1 MSRGFLKPNLD
12 EDIFKEDRK
21 DVDAQKN
28 TTFVYNPV
36 QSWSLNAQKSRLPI
50 SKNRDHIL
58 YLLEKHQVL
67 VIVVSN
73 LLFMISK
80 IVNPQECYFS

>member
-73 LLFMISK
+73 PLFMI
-80 IVNPQECYFS
+80 